1 MSVETIRLIVLGY
14 TRLGDGNLVVHT
26 LSREHGRRGFIARPG
41 KSGGKMSLYLPLNLL
56 EAEIVPSSKSNLW
69 TARKVSAMHP
79 LIGIRNNL
87 YKNTMTL
94 FMSETLTRVLRDG
107 TMEDGLFEWL
117 ERCILTLD
125 AMEGDFS
132 NYHIRF
138 LLDLCG
144 ALGFR
149 PSPGDML
156 PFSTAR
162 TDALVR
168 FLESS
173 FTESMMIPLT
183 GAERNSISEDFVRYL
198 GFHTDTDI
206 NIRSLKVLREL
217 YSA

>member
-1 MSVETIRLIVLGY
+1 MSVETIGLILLGY
-14 TRLGDGNLVVHT
+14 TRLGDGKLVAHT
-26 LSREHGRRGFIARPG
+26 LSREYGRRGFIARPG
-41 KSGGKMSLYLPLNLL
+41 KGGGRMSLFLPLNLL
-56 EAEIVPSSKSNLW
+56 EAEIVPSSKSSLW
-69 TARKVSAMHP
+69 TARKISARHP

-87 YKNTMTL
+87 HKNTMTL

-107 TMEDGLFEWL
+107 VMEDGLYEWL
-117 ERCILTLD
+117 ERSILTLD
-125 AMEGDFS
+125 ALEGDFS

-149 PSPGDML
+149 PSPSDML

-162 TDALVR
+162 TDAMVR

-173 FTESMMIPLT
+173 FTESMMIPLS
-183 GAERNSISEDFVRYL
+183 GPERNAISEDFVRYL